1 MRLYGTVTSPYVRK
15 ARIVLKEKNVACE
28 FVATHPSD
36 AGSPVASVNPLAKI
50 PVLVR
55 DDGEAVYDSLVI
67 AEYVD
72 AIGSGE
78 RLFPQQG
85 DARWTVL
92 RWQAFGQG
100 MIDATVARMMETRRP
115 PEKQMANTIAHQ
127 EGKIAAALK
136 YADGMVKGKNRLIGG
151 QFTMADIALGAA
163 LEYLDL
169 RFNSEW
175 RKQYPR
181 LVEWLASV
189 AERPSF
195 VESQPPRA

>member
-15 ARIVLKEKNVACE
+15 ARIVLKEKNVNFE
-28 FVATHPSD
+28 FVASHPSD
-36 AGSPVASVNPLAKI
+36 AGSPVPGINPLGKI

-115 PEKQMANTIAHQ
+115 ADKQMANTIAHQ
-127 EGKIAAALK
+127 EGKIASGLK
-136 YADGMVKGKNRLIGG
+136 YADGMVKGKNPLVGG
-151 QFTMADIALGAA
+151 KLSMADVALGTA

-169 RFNSEW
+169 RFNSDW

-181 LVEWLASV
+181 LVEWLGLVS
-189 AERPSF
+189 ERPSF
-195 VESQPPRA
+195 VESRPPKS

>member
-1 MRLYGTVTSPYVRK
+1 MRLFGSVTSPYVRK

-28 FVATHPSD
+28 FVTTHPSE
-36 AGSPVASVNPLAKI
+36 AGSPVPGINPLGKI

-72 AIGSGE
+72 AIGGGD

-100 MIDATVARMMETRRP
+100 MVDATIARMMETRRP
-115 PEKQMANTIAHQ
+115 PEKQLASTIKHQ
-127 EGKIAAALK
+127 EGKIAAGLK
-136 YADGMVKGKNRLIGG
+136 YADGMVQGKNRQVGNQL
-151 QFTMADIALGAA
+151 TMADIALGVA

-169 RFNSEW
+169 RFNSDW

-195 VESQPPRA
+195 VESQPPRS

>member
-1 MRLYGTVTSPYVRK
+1 MRLYGSVTSPYVRK
-15 ARIVLKEKNVACE
+15 ARIVLKEKGVPFE
-28 FVATHPSD
+28 FVQTHPSE
-36 AGSPVASVNPLAKI
+36 AGSPVPGINPLGKI

-78 RLFPQQG
+78 RLFPPQG

-100 MIDATVARMMETRRP
+100 MIDATVARMVETRRP
-115 PEKQMANTIAHQ
+115 PEKQLPNTIAHQ

-136 YADGMVKGKNRLIGG
+136 YADSMVKGKSRLVGN
-151 QFTMADIALGAA
+151 QLTMADVALGTA

-169 RFNSEW
+169 RFNSAW
-175 RKQYPR
+175 RTQYPR

-195 VESQPPRA
+195 VETQPPRS